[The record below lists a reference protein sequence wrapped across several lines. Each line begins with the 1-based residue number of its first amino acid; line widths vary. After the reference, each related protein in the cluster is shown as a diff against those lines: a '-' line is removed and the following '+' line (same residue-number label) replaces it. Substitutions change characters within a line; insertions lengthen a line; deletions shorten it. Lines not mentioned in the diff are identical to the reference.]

1 MKDKR
6 MTNIQLPKASF
17 RKDFFWYFLASFAPL
32 LLGFIKTPV
41 FTRHFTKVDFGN
53 LGIIS
58 ITFTFLGMLL
68 FSWIGS
74 CIWRYYTRYKQEKAL
89 KFLYSNLIFLY
100 TISFVALTLISWIW
114 YVSAKIELNKT
125 LILYSLFQLIFNQ
138 LFLYYMVVIRL
149 MGKARFYTIFQS
161 IKSFVGLTLALL
173 LVFYKDMDISALVL
187 SLVLVDLIS
196 VVFLTFY
203 NPANVRFSYR
213 AINKTI
219 LLELLKYGSLGL
231 ILNISLLTV
240 TYSDRYI
247 IALYHDIE
255 YVGIYD
261 QVYKISQLTVMA
273 LITIFFNTINPKLL
287 SLLESNYDG
296 SLKYI
301 SKYIYS
307 FVLFGVPIVF
317 YLSVFS
323 PEIASVLLGKEFREG
338 YIIMPFIFVATYL
351 HGVSNFFELRMKFA
365 NKMKRLGL
373 IAIST
378 ALVNVILNL
387 IFVGLYGY
395 QWAAYTT
402 MVSYAL
408 MLFIFYISDPQVL
421 NGLST
426 QKKEIY
432 GILGLLTIQY
442 VLYQFIVDKF
452 RIQLEIRIVIG
463 LIFVL
468 TFFLIF
474 RKTMLKAEIPVN

>member
-1 MKDKR
+1 MKDKG

-17 RKDFFWYFLASFAPL
+17 RKDFLWYFLGSFAPL
-32 LLGFIKTPV
+32 LLGFIKTPI

-74 CIWRYYTRYKQEKAL
+74 CIWRYYTKYKQEKAL
-89 KFLYSNLIFLY
+89 KTLYSNLIFLY
-100 TISFVALTLISWIW
+100 AISFVALALISGIW
-114 YVSAKIELNKT
+114 YAAAKIELNQT
-125 LILYSLFQLIFNQ
+125 LILYSFLLLIFNQ

-149 MGKARFYTIFQS
+149 MGKVRFYTVFQS
-161 IKSFVGLTLALL
+161 IKSFIGLSLALF
-173 LVFYKDMDISALVL
+173 LVFYQDMNISALVL
-187 SLVLVDLIS
+187 SLVLVDFMS
-196 VVFLTFY
+196 VVFLAFY
-203 NPANVRFSYR
+203 NPAKVRMSYGD
-213 AINKTI
+213 INTTI

-273 LITIFFNTINPKLL
+273 LITIFFNTINPRLL
-287 SLLESNYDG
+287 SVLESNYEG
-296 SLKYI
+296 SLAYI
-301 SKYIYS
+301 RKYIYS

-323 PEIASVLLGKEFREG
+323 PEISTVLLGKEFREG
-338 YIIMPFIFVATYL
+338 YMIMPFIFAATYL
-351 HGVSNFFELRMKFA
+351 HGVSNFFELRMKFS

-373 IAIST
+373 IAIAT
-378 ALVNVILNL
+378 AILNVILNL

-402 MVSYAL
+402 VISYAL
-408 MLFIFYISDPQVL
+408 MLFLFYMNDPQVL
-421 NGLST
+421 NGLSK
-426 QKKEIY
+426 QKKELY
-432 GILGLLTIQY
+432 SILGLLTIQY

-452 RIQLEIRIVIG
+452 LIQLEIRIVIG

-474 RKTMLKAEIPVN
+474 RKTMLKAEIPIN

>member
-1 MKDKR
+1 MKDKQ

-17 RKDFFWYFLASFAPL
+17 RKDFLWYFLGSFAPL

-41 FTRHFTKVDFGN
+41 FTRHFSKVDYGN

-74 CIWRYYTRYKQEKAL
+74 CIWRYYTKYKQEKAL
-89 KFLYSNLIFLY
+89 KTLYSNLIFIY
-100 TISFVALTLISWIW
+100 AISFVALALVSGLW
-114 YVSAKIELNKT
+114 YAAAKIELNQA
-125 LILYSLFQLIFNQ
+125 LILYSFFLLIFNQ

-149 MGKARFYTIFQS
+149 MGKVRFYTVFQS
-161 IKSFVGLTLALL
+161 IKSFAGLSLALY
-173 LVFYKDMDISALVL
+173 LVFYQDMNISALVL
-187 SLVLVDLIS
+187 SLVLVDLVS
-196 VVFLTFY
+196 VVFLAFY
-203 NPANVRFSYR
+203 NPAKVRLSYR
-213 AINKTI
+213 HINTTI

-261 QVYKISQLTVMA
+261 QVYKISQLTVLA
-273 LITIFFNTINPKLL
+273 LITIYFNTINPRLL
-287 SLLESNYDG
+287 SVLESNYDG
-296 SLKYI
+296 SMAYIRKYV
-301 SKYIYS
+301 YS

-323 PEIASVLLGKEFREG
+323 SEISTVLLGKEFREG
-338 YIIMPFIFVATYL
+338 YMIMPFIFAATYL
-351 HGVSNFFELRMKFA
+351 HGVSNFFDLRMKFS

-373 IAIST
+373 IAIGT
-378 ALVNVILNL
+378 ALLNIILNL

-402 MVSYAL
+402 VVSYAL
-408 MLFIFYISDPQVL
+408 MLFIFYMNDPQVL
-421 NGLST
+421 NGLSAHR
-426 QKKEIY
+426 KEIY

-474 RKTMLKAEIPVN
+474 RKTMLKAEIPIN

>member
-1 MKDKR
+1 MKGKR
-6 MTNIQLPKASF
+6 MTNMELPKASF
-17 RKDFFWYFLASFAPL
+17 RKDFLWYFLGSFAPL

-41 FTRHFTKVDFGN
+41 FTRHFSKVDFGN

-74 CIWRYYTRYKQEKAL
+74 CIWRYYTKYKHEKAL
-89 KFLYSNLIFLY
+89 RSLFSNLIFLY
-100 TISFVALTLISWIW
+100 AISFVVLTLISWIW

-125 LILYSLFQLIFNQ
+125 LILYSFLLLIFNQ

-149 MGKARFYTIFQS
+149 MGKVRFYTIFQS
-161 IKSFVGLTLALL
+161 IKSFIGLMLALL
-173 LVFYKDMDISALVL
+173 LVFYLNMNISALVL
-187 SLVLVDLIS
+187 SLAFVDLMS
-196 VVFLTFY
+196 LVFLAFY
-203 NPANVRFSYR
+203 NPANVKLSYKDIDR
-213 AINKTI
+213 AI

-240 TYSDRYI
+240 TYSDRYV

-273 LITIFFNTINPKLL
+273 LITIFFNTINPRLL
-287 SLLESNYDG
+287 SVLEANFDG
-296 SLKYI
+296 SLEYI
-301 SKYIYS
+301 RKYIYV
-307 FVLFGVPIVF
+307 FVLFGVPVVF

-323 PEIASVLLGKEFREG
+323 FEISSVLLGKEFREG
-338 YIIMPFIFVATYL
+338 YKIMPFIFAATYL

-378 ALVNVILNL
+378 AILNVILNL
-387 IFVGLYGY
+387 VFVGLYGY

-402 MVSYAL
+402 VVSYAF
-408 MLFIFYISDPQVL
+408 MLFIFYIGDPQVL
-421 NGLST
+421 SGLLI
-426 QKKEIY
+426 QKKEMY
-432 GILGLLTIQY
+432 GIIGLLTIQY

-452 RIQLEIRIVIG
+452 PIQLEIRIVIG

-474 RKTMLKAEIPVN
+474 RKTMLKAEIPIN

>member
-1 MKDKR
+1 MEDKP
-6 MTNIQLPKASF
+6 MTNMQLPKASF
-17 RKDFFWYFLASFAPL
+17 RKDFLWYFLGSFAPL
-32 LLGFIKTPV
+32 LLGFIKTPI
-41 FTRHFTKVDFGN
+41 FTRHFSKVDFGN

-74 CIWRYYTRYKQEKAL
+74 CIWRYYTKYRQEKAL
-89 KFLYSNLIFLY
+89 KSLYSNLIFLY
-100 TISFVALTLISWIW
+100 TISFIALALISWIW
-114 YVSAKIELNKT
+114 YISAKIELNKT
-125 LILYSLFQLIFNQ
+125 LILYSFLLLIFNQ

-149 MGKARFYTIFQS
+149 MGKVRFYTLIQS
-161 IKSFVGLTLALL
+161 IKSFIGLALAL
-173 LVFYKDMDISALVL
+173 YLVFYQDMNISALVL
-187 SLVLVDLIS
+187 SLALVDLMS
-196 VVFLTFY
+196 VVFLAFY
-203 NPANVRFSYR
+203 NPANVRLSYKD
-213 AINKTI
+213 INTTI

-247 IALYHDIE
+247 IALYHDLE

-261 QVYKISQLTVMA
+261 QVYKISQLTVLA
-273 LITIFFNTINPKLL
+273 LITIYFNTINPRLL
-287 SLLESNYDG
+287 SVLESNYDS
-296 SLKYI
+296 SLEYI
-301 SKYIYS
+301 RKYIYS

-323 PEIASVLLGKEFREG
+323 PEISTVLLGKEFREG
-338 YIIMPFIFVATYL
+338 YMIMPFIFVATYL

-378 ALVNVILNL
+378 AFLNIILNL
-387 IFVGLYGY
+387 VFVGLFGY

-408 MLFIFYISDPQVL
+408 MLFIFYMSDPQVL
-421 NGLST
+421 NGLSK

-452 RIQLEIRIVIG
+452 RIELGIRIVIG

-474 RKTMLKAEIPVN
+474 RKTMLKAEIPIN